1 MQTRSEGHVR
11 PHGHEDRTR
20 HNRVQHVVTFL
31 RNEEGRR
38 HGPAIKDVSITVK
51 YVEAPP

>member
-1 MQTRSEGHVR
+1 MEHLNRDLQAFDTSLI
-11 PHGHEDRTR
+11 EDGNEERTR

-51 YVEAPP
+51 